1 MINYFALLIILIFQ
15 LVYIKENGLVFMA
28 DID

>member
-15 LVYIKENGLVFMA
+15 LVYIKENGLDFMA